1 MKYYIDANGKYI
13 GGFDNI
19 DDVPSGA
26 TEVNNPPAKGSDVW
40 NGSSWDAPIKT
51 LQESTVELNHLYDAA
66 MLTLQNGFSDQEE
79 KTFTEKREI
88 IAEYEALDGN
98 GDALGVAGLAA
109 ENLAYM
115 QALTGS
121 TDNLVIVAKID
132 NMVRAR
138 SVSRLYS
145 PLIEFERNTH
155 IDQLVDGVDNSPVVE
170 SLAAAYAAL
179 GG

>member
-1 MKYYIDANGKYI
+1 MKYFKNEKGALLENPIESNYDDLIEINKEEFDAQLAI
-13 GGFDNI
+13 
-19 DDVPSGA
+19 
-26 TEVNNPPAKGSDVW
+26 NNAPPTYSDLSDAKI
-40 NGSSWDAPIKT
+40 A
-51 LQESTVELNHLYDAA
+51 LNRLYDAA
-66 MLTLQNGFSDQEE
+66 IITLQNGFSDQEE
-79 KTFTEKREI
+79 KSFGDKRKI

-121 TDNLVIVAKID
+121 TENLVIVAKID

-145 PLIEFERNTH
+145 PLIEFERNSH
-155 IDQLVDGVDNSPVVE
+155 IDNLVDGVDNSPVVE
-170 SLAAAYAAL
+170 SLKAAYAAL